1 MRDGLRVGP
10 LDLGEEE
17 EVELPLLRLVGGR
30 GVVDGDGEVV
40 GDALEV
46 AEAVEPVGLSLY
58 TLTR

>member
-10 LDLGEEE
+10 LALGEEE

-40 GDALEV
+40 GDVLEV